1 VSARIQALAD
11 ELEKQGIDV
20 RHLRPLQ
27 AELDLVERPG
37 VVRRLSRRAIETARR
52 QWELAV
58 GEVRESREM
67 FLLVGKRARSRQ
79 KLSPEEVDAVRSQL
93 ADLLRMVPATLV
105 VATNQVLPLPGTSLL
120 TPYLLK
126 RLGLMPSRW
135 RESHLL
141 WELQKEAEAL
151 HAAGRHRAA
160 ERVEALQ
167 HELEEEAD
175 AREAAE
181 EHAFVLTHWDADG
194 NGVIDAEEQRAYDA
208 ACAEVRALADR
219 HAHRRR
225 WYLSTEGGVVGPVRL
240 TELGDVGPVMVC
252 YEGRTGWV
260 ALSRVRPAS

>member
-1 VSARIQALAD
+1 MSDRIRRLAD
-11 ELEKQGIDV
+11 ELEAQGIDV
-20 RHLRPLQ
+20 AHLRPLQ
-27 AELDLVERPG
+27 DELDVVEQPG
-37 VVRRLSRRAIETARR
+37 MVRRLSRRALDTAKR

-67 FLLVGKRARSRQ
+67 FALVGKRARSRQ
-79 KLSPEEVDAVRSQL
+79 KLSPEEADTVRSQL
-93 ADLLRMVPATLV
+93 ADLLRLVPATLV

-141 WELQKEAEAL
+141 WELQKEAETL

-181 EHAFVLTHWDADG
+181 EHAYVLTHWDADG
-194 NGVIDAEEQRAYDA
+194 NGVIDAEEQRAYDE
-208 ACAEVRALADR
+208 ACEEVRGLAGR
-219 HAHRRR
+219 FAHRRR
-225 WYLSTEGGVVGPVRL
+225 WYLFTEGGVVGPVRL
-240 TELGDVGPVMVC
+240 TELEDVGPVMVS
-252 YEGRTGWV
+252 YDGRTGWV
-260 ALSRVRPAS
+260 ALSRVRP